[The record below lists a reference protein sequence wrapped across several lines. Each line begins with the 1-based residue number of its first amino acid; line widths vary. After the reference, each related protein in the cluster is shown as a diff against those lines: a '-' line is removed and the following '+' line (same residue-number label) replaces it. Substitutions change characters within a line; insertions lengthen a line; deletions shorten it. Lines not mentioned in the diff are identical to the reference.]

1 MVKVS
6 LLENPIV
13 IPSAAAF
20 DSIYS
25 GSFWKHLSDG
35 TWFTLPLISVPFN
48 KQINA
53 EKCHIS
59 YKLSQLKKK
68 KKEVRSGGLSH
79 TWSSLRQTS
88 NAEKGP
94 KVIFHCFK
102 SDQKN
107 P

>member
-1 MVKVS
+1 MVEVS

-48 KQINA
+48 KWINA

-59 YKLSQLKKK
+59 YKLNYLIKK
-68 KKEVRSGGLSH
+68 KKEKEVRF
-79 TWSSLRQTS
+79 TR
-88 NAEKGP
+88 
-94 KVIFHCFK
+94 FK
-102 SDQKN
+102 SHLKFTPSDLQRRKN
-107 P
+107 LKLD